1 MKNVV
6 NRTLAVKKTNNT
18 VIISIMKAYMKYIC
32 AVLLLIGTS
41 ASAWSVTY
49 QKVTSVSDLKD
60 GDVIIITN
68 NIASNGSGYTM
79 SNSASGNAMGC
90 VSVDASSD
98 KISYT
103 GSDIMVLTVR
113 RNTKATPNLFA
124 FWTGSGYLYDDGTN
138 NHLKVNSGSYS
149 DGMASGS
156 DWCWTIDLSSGT
168 NPNKCM
174 DIKNNKYTSG
184 TNQPRWIQYN
194 SSAFKSTAN
203 YVTYANACI
212 YKVSCSSPFGTLS
225 VADGATVT
233 WSGSNITKTVN
244 LTGQNGSGAKTWS
257 FVGSVPSSV
266 ATISGSGSSATVTIK
281 GVNGAQ
287 SYKLTVKCAI
297 AASGE
302 YCEEEKTI
310 DITVNAQSYTYTYKA
325 NGGSGDDQTQTVYH
339 GKSATLKS
347 NSTFTAPSCKQFDE
361 WNTKSGGDG
370 ASYSAGANVTPNGAL
385 TLYAIWSDLGP
396 YTVTTAVSPAASGT
410 ATIGGESSKSCACG
424 ATDIALVATPASG
437 YYFNNWT
444 KSPNNSTGGTITS
457 ANSANTTY
465 SVGTDD
471 ATLTANFLPYLHVTY
486 NANGGSSAPTDA
498 NNYMKNANVSISNSI
513 PTNTGYTFRGW
524 ATSSANATAGT
535 VAYTRNQSNAFQI
548 TANTELWAVWCK
560 TITGESLTVSGTTPT
575 FSYST
580 GKGSCTFSW
589 GSVTGATAYNLVIR
603 NTTDG
608 ADVHS
613 GAVSASSEYT
623 FTNMIPGKTYRATVT
638 ASNACTET
646 SGYVEKSIA
655 CPAIEWPGVA
665 GDIVVSNRG
674 KNSATVTFTITNATS
689 FEVWLTDGT
698 AGGSEVVG
706 SRSTITANSSGVAS
720 KEFTGLTNDHRYY
733 VHATG
738 ENICGNETD
747 EKDDV
752 YFETAHQEVYDTY
765 LFSCVTFGA
774 TVPSG
779 KAYVTSGNG
788 KTILSKN
795 PVRLTI
801 TGAIANHYVQ
811 IEPSDANISVYFVK
825 DDKFQ
830 EVNGL
835 NPLRIGNDGTFTKD
849 IYFAYTPSA
858 AGDGSVTA
866 PTFTVRCDGFEE
878 TFNSTGTLLKVRA
891 MPDNFAII
899 AKVGNTWNILPADM
913 GNANGT
919 QPAVGV
925 RVDNNT
931 NPTIA
936 YTEAADN
943 AFRIWSIDAPGVN
956 RFKSMAA
963 GENGSIIRLSMP
975 NNLYSSNALAF
986 GASESSTAIGA
997 FNNATLTAVN
1007 AAADSHFYWDVT
1019 TTEEVVGG
1027 NTYFKYN
1034 LKNPVNTGYLTL
1046 SGKKWG
1052 MYASGVQEV
1061 RFVKIEETKDAELT
1075 VMEWGVDQVVL
1086 RYPGSGTIA
1095 LTSASVDDEALGSAH
1110 MERIGSSDLYILND
1124 VTLQSNPSK
1133 ALQVV
1138 VDETVG
1144 LETTSKESLFTIPFI
1159 ISNDQTKNNSD
1170 LRTAVGDNTT
1180 NAIIRYVD
1188 VVVRKGG
1195 KFETDASTKAMFN
1208 DLYIY
1213 PGGKFEIGGSN
1224 NNVSIQNVYLRG
1236 GFCWLSSDF
1245 ALPQMLIA
1253 NGKAVEGPGASG
1265 NGIYYDLYLDNN
1277 PYMMALPKDVALNT
1291 VTNEEGTDDWNAWV
1305 KGYTGKNR
1313 TLPGKPSGWIYAWN
1327 ISPGTHLYRGRGYEI
1342 GISPRNNRPYGILR
1356 FPLMTTSWSDETACA
1371 PDVVA
1376 WGMTDG
1382 EPNGITANNAGWN
1395 FIGNPYFSAYNNTV
1409 GGESIIIA
1417 DSLTKQLDGNGNWT
1431 GKYDWVEGERVKYFT
1446 IPQYTYDEY
1455 FDVRATPYKLD
1466 AFYPFF
1472 VQVSSGTEAS
1482 PASLTFTSSNRA
1494 LKMMSQNGASS
1505 KQPREVIVDFTITD
1519 EFSKSDVAGLDI
1531 SDIYSSAFD
1540 EDDKE
1545 KTIKNGTEYMKVYTI
1560 VGEYRVAFN
1569 SLPEAKAAQPIPVG
1583 VIAPEAGYYTIAL
1596 VDGLDITDIEH
1607 VWLTDYEKGTQTDL
1621 LTEDYRFYIS
1631 QGQLEDRFALNVI
1644 LKEESEITTDIIL
1657 PEVGE
1662 QDVPFK
1668 FLWNDHIYIMYHGTI
1683 YDISGRKVGVINK

>member
-1 MKNVV
+1 M
-6 NRTLAVKKTNNT
+6 KTNNI
-18 VIISIMKAYMKYIC
+18 VINSIMKKYMKYIC

-68 NIASNGSGYTM
+68 NIASNGSGYAM

-90 VSVDASSD
+90 VSVNASSD

-156 DWCWTIDLSSGT
+156 DWCWTIDLSSGS

-281 GVNGAQ
+281 SVNGAQ

-347 NSTFTAPSCKQFDE
+347 NSTFTAPSCKQFEE
-361 WNTKSGGDG
+361 WNTNSGGSG
-370 ASYSAGANVTPNGAL
+370 LSYSAGANVTPTGAL
-385 TLYAIWSDLGP
+385 TLFAIWEELGP
-396 YTVTTAVSPAASGT
+396 YTISTAVSPAASGT

-424 ATDIALVATPASG
+424 ATGIALVATPASG

-444 KSPNNSTGGTITS
+444 KSPNTTAGGAIAS
-457 ANSANTTY
+457 ANSSSTTY
-465 SVGTDD
+465 NVGTGN

-498 NNYMKNANVSISNSI
+498 NNYIKNANVSISNSI

-613 GAVSASSEYT
+613 GAVSANSEYT

-646 SGYVEKSIA
+646 SGYAEKSID
-655 CPAIEWPGVA
+655 CPAIAWPGESS
-665 GDIVVSNRG
+665 DIVVGTPTKTTAS
-674 KNSATVTFTITNATS
+674 VTFTIANATS
-689 FEVWLTDGT
+689 FTVWLTDGT
-698 AGGSEVVG
+698 AGGAEIAG
-706 SRSTITANSSGVAS
+706 SRSTISANSSGVAS
-720 KEFTGLTNDHRYY
+720 KEFTGLTNDHTYY
-733 VHATG
+733 VHAVG
-738 ENICGNETD
+738 KNICENTTV
-747 EKDDV
+747 EKQDV
-752 YFETAHQEVYDTY
+752 SFTTAHQETYDHY
-765 LFSCVTFGA
+765 QFACVNFTA
-774 TVPSG
+774 TIPSG
-779 KAYVTSGNG
+779 NKAYVTSGNG

-801 TGAIANHYVQ
+801 TGAIANHYVD
-811 IEPSDANISVYFVK
+811 IAPSDADISVYFVK
-825 DDKFQ
+825 EGDPNTYQ
-830 EVNGL
+830 VVNGS
-835 NPLRIGNDGTFTKD
+835 NQLRIGSDGTFAKD

-866 PTFTVRCDGFEE
+866 PTFTVRCDGFEQ
-878 TFNSTGTLLKVRA
+878 TFNGDGSLLKVRA
-891 MPDNFAII
+891 LPENFAII
-899 AKVGNTWNILPADM
+899 AKVGNIWDILPADM
-913 GNANGT
+913 GNTNST
-919 QPAVGV
+919 QSAAGV
-925 RVDNNT
+925 RVDDNAC
-931 NPTIA
+931 PTIA
-936 YTEAADN
+936 YTEAGDN
-943 AFRIWSIDAPGVN
+943 AFRIWPIDAPGAD
-956 RFKSMAA
+956 RFKSMDA
-963 GENGSIIRLSMP
+963 GANGSIIRLSMP
-975 NNLYSSNALAF
+975 NNLYSNNALAF

-997 FNNATLTAVN
+997 FNNATLTASD
-1007 AAADSHFYWDVT
+1007 ATAGSHFYWDIT
-1019 TTEEVVGG
+1019 TTEETVGG
-1027 NTYFKYN
+1027 NTYFKYS
-1034 LKNPVNTGYLTL
+1034 LKNPVAKKFLTL
-1046 SGKKWG
+1046 SGKNWG

-1075 VMEWGVDQVVL
+1075 AMEWAPSQVAL
-1086 RYPGSGTIA
+1086 RYPGTGTLE
-1095 LTSASVDDEALGSAH
+1095 LTSASVDGAALGSAH
-1110 MERIGSSDLYILND
+1110 MERLGTSDLYILSD
-1124 VTLQSNPSK
+1124 VTLQTNPSK
-1133 ALQVV
+1133 ALQIVV
-1138 VDETVG
+1138 EEDVSGVK
-1144 LETTSKESLFTIPFI
+1144 TSKESQIMIPFI
-1159 ISNDQTKNNSD
+1159 IPDGQTKNNSD
-1170 LRTAVGDNTT
+1170 LRTLVGDNTT

-1195 KFETDASTKAMFN
+1195 KFETDATTKAMFN

-1236 GFCWLSSDF
+1236 GFSWLSNDF
-1245 ALPQMLIA
+1245 GLPQMLIA
-1253 NGKAVEGPGASG
+1253 DGKAVEGIGASG
-1265 NGIYYDLYLDNN
+1265 NGVFYDLNLNSNIY
-1277 PYMMALPKDVALNT
+1277 YMMALPKDVALDA
-1291 VTNEEGTDDWNAWV
+1291 VTNEEGGDDWTAWV
-1305 KGYTGKNR
+1305 KGYS
-1313 TLPGKPSGWIYAWN
+1313 GKPRSLNPQNRGWSLVSGPN
-1327 ISPGTHLYRGRGYEI
+1327 LERGKGYEI
-1342 GISPRNNRPYGILR
+1342 AIQPRLGRPYGTLR
-1356 FPLMTTSWSDETACA
+1356 FPLQTTAWSNETACTPA
-1371 PDVVA
+1371 VVA
-1376 WGMTDG
+1376 WGMTEGYLNDG
-1382 EPNGITANNAGWN
+1382 VTANNAGWN
-1395 FIGNPYFSAYNNTV
+1395 FIGNPFFTAYNNTV
-1409 GGESIIIA
+1409 GEKSIIIA
-1417 DSLTKQLDGNGNWT
+1417 DSLKKELDDKGNWT
-1431 GKYDWVEGERVKYFT
+1431 GKYVWFGERVKFFT
-1446 IPQYTYDEY
+1446 IPSYTTEDYK
-1455 FDVRATPYKLD
+1455 DVRSTPYKLD

-1472 VQVSSGTEAS
+1472 VQVNSGTEAS
-1482 PASLTFTSSNRA
+1482 PASLTFGTENRS
-1494 LKMMSQNGASS
+1494 LKMPKRYSISAQ
-1505 KQPREVIVDFTITD
+1505 QREIMIDFTLSD
-1519 EFSKSDVAGLDI
+1519 DNDNSDVAGLDI
-1531 SDIYSSAFD
+1531 SNEYSSGFD
-1540 EDDKE
+1540 SDDKE
-1545 KTIKNGTEYMKVYTI
+1545 KTILGGEKYMKVYTI
-1560 VGEYRVAFN
+1560 VGDYRVAFN
-1569 SLPEAKAAQPIPVG
+1569 SLPEESAAKPIPVG
-1583 VIAPEAGYYTIAL
+1583 VITPEAGYYTFSL
-1596 VDGLDITDIEH
+1596 LDGLDVSEVDHI
-1607 VWLTDYEKGTQTDL
+1607 WLYDYEKTMQTDL
-1621 LTEDYRFYIS
+1621 LVDDYRFYGT
-1631 QGQLEDRFALNVI
+1631 QGQLDDRFAISVI
-1644 LKEESEITTDIIL
+1644 LKADEDPGISTQMDDAMIESSHDQPQKFIYQGHLYILYHDVIFDATGKKVSEI
-1657 PEVGE
+1657 
-1662 QDVPFK
+1662 
-1668 FLWNDHIYIMYHGTI
+1668 
-1683 YDISGRKVGVINK
+1683 NK

>member
-1 MKNVV
+1 MKTNNIVINSIMKNVV
-6 NRTLAVKKTNNT
+6 RSMRTFLFVIGISLSTTAFAGVVTLNAGTN
-18 VIISIMKAYMKYIC
+18 V
-32 AVLLLIGTS
+32 GTS
-41 ASAWSVTY
+41 ATSVTSGIITMKVATGTLNNGTDYRWNAGSSNSMTFTSSGAKMVKIVISGISAGDPTKPTLHSSSSGTLTGNSTKHTLTWEYASGSTEVKFLNATSNQIKFTDVTVTLEGCDLMVWNTSAGKYEVWKTISMSENLGEGPAKPGYTWFAWSSTSSFDSDPLCSYPNNSTGYYGTLRWANYTPTAPAMYAIYTDDSTVPTCYTFMAPDYPTVT
-49 QKVTSVSDLKD
+49 VTFK
-60 GDVIIITN
+60 
-68 NIASNGSGYTM
+68 NGG
-79 SNSASGNAMGC
+79 G
-90 VSVDASSD
+90 
-98 KISYT
+98 T
-103 GSDIMVLTVR
+103 GSDYQQVI
-113 RNTKATPNLFA
+113 P
-124 FWTGSGYLYDDGTN
+124 
-138 NHLKVNSGSYS
+138 
-149 DGMASGS
+149 
-156 DWCWTIDLSSGT
+156 
-168 NPNKCM
+168 
-174 DIKNNKYTSG
+174 
-184 TNQPRWIQYN
+184 Q
-194 SSAFKSTAN
+194 
-203 YVTYANACI
+203 
-212 YKVSCSSPFGTLS
+212 
-225 VADGATVT
+225 
-233 WSGSNITKTVN
+233 
-244 LTGQNGSGAKTWS
+244 
-257 FVGSVPSSV
+257 SV
-266 ATISGSGSSATVTIK
+266 ATT
-281 GVNGAQ
+281 
-287 SYKLTVKCAI
+287 LTAFSTMGFSKSCNEFDGW
-297 AASGE
+297 SE
-302 YCEEEKTI
+302 T
-310 DITVNAQSYTYTYKA
+310 S
-325 NGGSGDDQTQTVYH
+325 GGSKWKDDGGSVTL
-339 GKSATLKS
+339 SANK
-347 NSTFTAPSCKQFDE
+347 
-361 WNTKSGGDG
+361 
-370 ASYSAGANVTPNGAL
+370 
-385 TLYAIWSDLGP
+385 TLYARWKVVK
-396 YTVTTAVSPAASGT
+396 YTIMTDVSGSGT
-410 ATIGGESSKSCACG
+410 ATIAGEDIVEEDCG
-424 ATDIALVATPASG
+424 TTNLALVATPTSG
-437 YYFNNWT
+437 YYFNGWT
-444 KSPNNSTGGTITS
+444 KSPNNSTGGTI
-457 ANSANTTY
+457 ANAANASTTY
-465 SVGTDD
+465 NVGTAD

-486 NANGGSSAPTDA
+486 DKNTSESVTNLPTDA
-498 NNYMKNANVSISNSI
+498 TDYKKNQSVSISGNEVSRS
-513 PTNTGYTFRGW
+513 GYAFRGW
-524 ATSSANATAGT
+524 ATSASRANTGT
-535 VAYTRNQSNAFQI
+535 VDYTRGQSSAFSI
-548 TANTELWAVWCK
+548 TTNTTLYAVWCQD
-560 TITGESLTVSGTTPT
+560 ISGGSLTVSGTTPT

-580 GKGSCTFSW
+580 GKGSTTFSW

-613 GAVSASSEYT
+613 GAVSANSEYT

-655 CPAIEWPGVA
+655 CPAIEWPEESE
-665 GDIVVSNRG
+665 DIEVSTPG
-674 KNSATVTFTITNATS
+674 KTSATVTFTITNATS
-689 FEVWLTDGT
+689 FDVWLTDGT
-698 AGGSEVVG
+698 ADGSEVVG

-720 KEFTGLTNDHRYY
+720 KEFTGLTNDHTYY

-752 YFETAHQEVYDTY
+752 YFETAHQETYDHY
-765 LFSCVTFGA
+765 QFACVDFTA
-774 TVPSG
+774 TIPSG

-788 KTILSKN
+788 KTILAKN
-795 PVRLTI
+795 PVHLVVS
-801 TGAIANHYVQ
+801 GAVANHYVD
-811 IEPSDANISVYFVK
+811 IAPSDADVSVYFVK

-830 EVNGL
+830 VVNGS
-835 NPLRIGNDGTFTKD
+835 NQLRIGSDGTFAKD

-858 AGDGSVTA
+858 EGDGSVTA
-866 PTFTVRCDGFEE
+866 PTFTVRCDGFEQ
-878 TFNSTGTLLKVRA
+878 TFNGDGSLLKVRA
-891 MPDNFAII
+891 LPENFAII
-899 AKVGNTWNILPADM
+899 AKVGNIWDILPADM
-913 GNANGT
+913 GNTNST
-919 QPAVGV
+919 QSAAGV
-925 RVDNNT
+925 RVDDNAC
-931 NPTIA
+931 PTIA
-936 YTEAADN
+936 YTEAGDN
-943 AFRIWSIDAPGVN
+943 AFRIWPIDAAGAD
-956 RFKSMAA
+956 RFKSMEA

-975 NNLYSSNALAF
+975 NNLYISNALAF
-986 GASESSTAIGA
+986 GASESSTAVGA
-997 FNNATLTAVN
+997 FNNATLTASN
-1007 AAADSHFYWDVT
+1007 ATAGSHFYWDIT
-1019 TTEEVVGG
+1019 TTEETVGG
-1027 NTYFKYN
+1027 NTYFRYS
-1034 LKNPVNTGYLTL
+1034 LKNPTADKFLTL
-1046 SGKKWG
+1046 SGKNWG

-1075 VMEWGVDQVVL
+1075 AMEWAPSQVAL
-1086 RYPGSGTIA
+1086 RYPGTGTLE
-1095 LTSASVDDEALGSAH
+1095 LTSASVDGAALGSAH
-1110 MERIGSSDLYILND
+1110 MERLGTSDLYILSD
-1124 VTLQSNPSK
+1124 VTLQDNPSK
-1133 ALQVV
+1133 ALQIVV
-1138 VDETVG
+1138 EEDVSGVK
-1144 LETTSKESLFTIPFI
+1144 TSKESQIMIPFI
-1159 ISNDQTKNNSD
+1159 ISNGQTKNNSD
-1170 LRTAVGDNTT
+1170 LRTLVDDNTT

-1236 GFCWLSSDF
+1236 GFSWLSNDF

-1277 PYMMALPKDVALNT
+1277 PYMMALPKDVELAD
-1291 VTNEEGTDDWNAWV
+1291 VTNEEGGDDWNAWV

-1313 TLPGKPSGWIYAWN
+1313 TLPGKPSGWIYAWY

-1382 EPNGITANNAGWN
+1382 ELNDGITANNAGWN

-1472 VQVSSGTEAS
+1472 VQVSSGTEVS
-1482 PASLTFTSSNRA
+1482 PASLAFTSSNRA

-1545 KTIKNGTEYMKVYTI
+1545 KTIKNGTEYMKIYTL

-1569 SLPEAKAAQPIPVG
+1569 SLPEAKAAQPIPIG
-1583 VIAPEAGYYTIAL
+1583 VIAPEAGYYTIVL

-1631 QGQLEDRFALNVI
+1631 QGQLEDRFAINVI

>member
-1 MKNVV
+1 MK
-6 NRTLAVKKTNNT
+6 T
-18 VIISIMKAYMKYIC
+18 
-32 AVLLLIGTS
+32 
-41 ASAWSVTY
+41 
-49 QKVTSVSDLKD
+49 
-60 GDVIIITN
+60 ITN
-68 NIASNGSGYTM
+68 NIQLNMKKFSTYMRAFLIVLGISISSVVWGDVTVTFTAGTDDNGDNSVNTITKGGVTAKASDFSGDTYYQANASANIKVEASVHIKQIVVTCTESTGTKDNPGLISYSGGSAYGTYSYSGNKGTWTEKAGYSGTAITSVTLNNSARVRFTKLEVTLQSTNCDLKVWNGSSYITWQTIDQSDPLPCAPAIAGYYLMRGGTELCVW
-79 SNSASGNAMGC
+79 STTTISTTPCVSSGYASGDNYRYA
-90 VSVDASSD
+90 VSDPYLPKHYPNGATTLYAVYVKEGESCQTTTAPYVD
-98 KISYT
+98 
-103 GSDIMVLTVR
+103 
-113 RNTKATPNLFA
+113 N
-124 FWTGSGYLYDDGTN
+124 FWT
-138 NHLKVNSGSYS
+138 
-149 DGMASGS
+149 
-156 DWCWTIDLSSGT
+156 
-168 NPNKCM
+168 
-174 DIKNNKYTSG
+174 
-184 TNQPRWIQYN
+184 
-194 SSAFKSTAN
+194 
-203 YVTYANACI
+203 VT
-212 YKVSCSSPFGTLS
+212 F
-225 VADGATVT
+225 
-233 WSGSNITKTVN
+233 
-244 LTGQNGSGAKTWS
+244 
-257 FVGSVPSSV
+257 
-266 ATISGSGSSATVTIK
+266 
-281 GVNGAQ
+281 
-287 SYKLTVKCAI
+287 
-297 AASGE
+297 
-302 YCEEEKTI
+302 
-310 DITVNAQSYTYTYKA
+310 KA
-325 NGGSGDDQTQTVYH
+325 NGGTGSDYTQKVV
-339 GKSATLKS
+339 KSSPTKLYDNRFTNGCYNFAGWATS
-347 NSTFTAPSCKQFDE
+347 
-361 WNTKSGGDG
+361 SGGAVVYDDG
-370 ASYSAGANVTPNGAL
+370 GNITATANTTLWAKWTPQSF
-385 TLYAIWSDLGP
+385 TIS
-396 YTVTTAVSPAASGT
+396 TAVSPAASGT
-410 ATIGGESSKSCACG
+410 ATIHGSSSSSENCG
-424 ATDIALVATPASG
+424 ATGIALVATPAAG

-444 KSPNNSTGGTITS
+444 KSPNNSTGGTIAS
-457 ANSANTTY
+457 SNAESTTY

-498 NNYMKNANVSISNSI
+498 NNYIKNANVSISNSI

-548 TANTELWAVWCK
+548 IANTELWAVWCK

-580 GKGSCTFSW
+580 GKGSTTFFW

-608 ADVHS
+608 EDVHS

-646 SGYVEKSIA
+646 SGSVDKSVA

-665 GDIVVSNRG
+665 GDIVVSTPG

-689 FEVWLTDGT
+689 FDVWLTDGT
-698 AGGSEVVG
+698 ADGSEVVG

-720 KEFTGLTNDHRYY
+720 KEFTGLTNDHTYY

-747 EKDDV
+747 ENDDV
-752 YFETAHQEVYDTY
+752 YFETAHQETYDHY
-765 LFSCVTFGA
+765 QFACVDFTA

-788 KTILSKN
+788 KTILAKN
-795 PVRLTI
+795 PVHLVVS
-801 TGAIANHYVQ
+801 GAVANHYVD
-811 IEPSDANISVYFVK
+811 IAPSDADVSVYFVK

-830 EVNGL
+830 VVNGS
-835 NPLRIGNDGTFTKD
+835 NQLRIGSDGTFAKD

-858 AGDGSVTA
+858 EGDGSVTA
-866 PTFTVRCDGFEE
+866 PTFTVRCDGFEQ
-878 TFNSTGTLLKVRA
+878 TFNGDGSLLKVRA
-891 MPDNFAII
+891 LPENFAII
-899 AKVGNTWNILPADM
+899 AKVGNIWDILPADM
-913 GNANGT
+913 GNTNST
-919 QPAVGV
+919 QSAAGV
-925 RVDNNT
+925 RVDDNAC
-931 NPTIA
+931 PTIA
-936 YTEAADN
+936 YTEAGDN
-943 AFRIWSIDAPGVN
+943 AFRIWPIDAPGAN

-986 GASESSTAIGA
+986 GASVSGTAIGA
-997 FNNATLTAVN
+997 FNNATLTEVD
-1007 AAADSHFYWDVT
+1007 ADAGSHFYWDVT

-1027 NTYFKYN
+1027 NTYFKYS
-1034 LKNPVNTGYLTL
+1034 LKNPTADKFLTL
-1046 SGKKWG
+1046 SGKNWG

-1075 VMEWGVDQVVL
+1075 AMEWAPSQVAL
-1086 RYPGSGTIA
+1086 RYPGTGTLE
-1095 LTSASVDDEALGSAH
+1095 LTSASVDGAALGSAH
-1110 MERIGSSDLYILND
+1110 MERLGTSDLYILSD
-1124 VTLQSNPSK
+1124 VTLQDNPSK
-1133 ALQVV
+1133 ALQIVV
-1138 VDETVG
+1138 EEDVSGVK
-1144 LETTSKESLFTIPFI
+1144 TSKESQIMIPFI
-1159 ISNDQTKNNSD
+1159 IPDRQTKNNSD
-1170 LRTAVGDNTT
+1170 LRTLVGDNTT

-1195 KFETDASTKAMFN
+1195 KFETDATTKAMFN

-1213 PGGKFEIGGSN
+1213 PGGKFEIGSSN
-1224 NNVSIQNVYLRG
+1224 SNVSIQNVYLRG

-1356 FPLMTTSWSDETACA
+1356 FPLITTSWSDETACA
-1371 PDVVA
+1371 PEVVA
-1376 WGMTDG
+1376 WGMTGG
-1382 EPNGITANNAGWN
+1382 ERNDGITANNAGWN

-1545 KTIKNGTEYMKVYTI
+1545 KTIKNGTEYMKIYTL

-1569 SLPEAKAAQPIPVG
+1569 SLPEAKAAQPIPIG

-1631 QGQLEDRFALNVI
+1631 QGQLEDRLAINVI

>member
-1 MKNVV
+1 MK
-6 NRTLAVKKTNNT
+6 T
-18 VIISIMKAYMKYIC
+18 
-32 AVLLLIGTS
+32 
-41 ASAWSVTY
+41 
-49 QKVTSVSDLKD
+49 
-60 GDVIIITN
+60 ITN
-68 NIASNGSGYTM
+68 NIQLNMKKFSTYMRAFLIVLGISISSVVWGDVTVTFTAGTDDNGDNSVNTITKGGVTAKASDFSGDTYYQANASANIKVEASVHIKQIVVTCTESTGTKDNPGLISYSGGSAYGTYSYSGNKGTWTEKAGYSGTAITSVTLNNSARVRFTKLEVTLQSTNCDLKVWNGSSYITWQTIDQSDPLPCAPAIAGYYLMRGGTELCVW
-79 SNSASGNAMGC
+79 STTTISTTPCVSSGYASGDNYRYA
-90 VSVDASSD
+90 VSDPYLPKHYPNGATTLYAVYVKEGESCQTTTAPYVD
-98 KISYT
+98 
-103 GSDIMVLTVR
+103 
-113 RNTKATPNLFA
+113 N
-124 FWTGSGYLYDDGTN
+124 FWT
-138 NHLKVNSGSYS
+138 
-149 DGMASGS
+149 
-156 DWCWTIDLSSGT
+156 
-168 NPNKCM
+168 
-174 DIKNNKYTSG
+174 
-184 TNQPRWIQYN
+184 
-194 SSAFKSTAN
+194 
-203 YVTYANACI
+203 VT
-212 YKVSCSSPFGTLS
+212 F
-225 VADGATVT
+225 
-233 WSGSNITKTVN
+233 
-244 LTGQNGSGAKTWS
+244 
-257 FVGSVPSSV
+257 
-266 ATISGSGSSATVTIK
+266 
-281 GVNGAQ
+281 
-287 SYKLTVKCAI
+287 
-297 AASGE
+297 
-302 YCEEEKTI
+302 
-310 DITVNAQSYTYTYKA
+310 KA
-325 NGGSGDDQTQTVYH
+325 NGGTGSDYTQKVV
-339 GKSATLKS
+339 KSSPTKLYDNRFTNGCYNFAGWATS
-347 NSTFTAPSCKQFDE
+347 
-361 WNTKSGGDG
+361 SGGAVVYDDG
-370 ASYSAGANVTPNGAL
+370 GNITATANTTLWAKWTPDVFV
-385 TLYAIWSDLGP
+385 IE
-396 YTVTTAVSPAASGT
+396 TTVSPAAAGT
-410 ATIGGESSKSCACG
+410 ATIAGEDEGTYGECG
-424 ATDIALVATPASG
+424 QTGMELVATPASG

-444 KSPNNSTGGTITS
+444 KSPNTTAGGAIAS
-457 ANSANTTY
+457 ANSASTTY
-465 SVGTDD
+465 NVGTGN

-498 NNYMKNANVSISNSI
+498 NNYIKNANVSISNSI

-548 TANTELWAVWCK
+548 IANTELWAVWCK

-580 GKGSCTFSW
+580 GKGSTTFFW

-608 ADVHS
+608 EDVHS

-646 SGYVEKSIA
+646 SGSVDKSIA
-655 CPAIEWPGVA
+655 CPAIAWPGESS
-665 GDIVVSNRG
+665 DIVVSTPG

-689 FEVWLTDGT
+689 FDVWLTDGT
-698 AGGSEVVG
+698 ADGSEVGG

-720 KEFTGLTNDHRYY
+720 KEFTGLTNDHTYY

-747 EKDDV
+747 ENDDV
-752 YFETAHQEVYDTY
+752 YFETAHQETYDHY
-765 LFSCVTFGA
+765 QFACVDFTA

-788 KTILSKN
+788 KTILAKN
-795 PVRLTI
+795 PVHLVVS
-801 TGAIANHYVQ
+801 GAVANHYVD
-811 IEPSDANISVYFVK
+811 IAPSDADVSVYFVK

-830 EVNGL
+830 VVNGS
-835 NPLRIGNDGTFTKD
+835 NQLRIGSDGTFAKD

-858 AGDGSVTA
+858 EGDGSVTA
-866 PTFTVRCDGFEE
+866 PTFTVRCDGFEQ
-878 TFNSTGTLLKVRA
+878 TFNGDGSLLKVRA
-891 MPDNFAII
+891 LPENFAII
-899 AKVGNTWNILPADM
+899 AKVGNIWDILPADM
-913 GNANGT
+913 GNTNST
-919 QPAVGV
+919 QSAAGV
-925 RVDNNT
+925 RVDDNAC
-931 NPTIA
+931 PTIA
-936 YTEAADN
+936 YTEAGDN
-943 AFRIWSIDAPGVN
+943 AFRIWPIDAPGAN

-986 GASESSTAIGA
+986 GASVSGTAIGA
-997 FNNATLTAVN
+997 FNNATLTEVD
-1007 AAADSHFYWDVT
+1007 ADAGSHFYWDVT

-1027 NTYFKYN
+1027 NTYFKYS
-1034 LKNPVNTGYLTL
+1034 LKNPTADKFLTL
-1046 SGKKWG
+1046 SGKNWG

-1075 VMEWGVDQVVL
+1075 AMEWAPSQVAL
-1086 RYPGSGTIA
+1086 RYPGTGTLE
-1095 LTSASVDDEALGSAH
+1095 LTSASVDGAALGSAH
-1110 MERIGSSDLYILND
+1110 MERLGTSDLYILSD
-1124 VTLQSNPSK
+1124 VTLQDNPSK
-1133 ALQVV
+1133 ALQIVV
-1138 VDETVG
+1138 EEDVSGVK
-1144 LETTSKESLFTIPFI
+1144 TSKESQIMIPFI
-1159 ISNDQTKNNSD
+1159 IPDRQTKNNSD
-1170 LRTAVGDNTT
+1170 LRTLVGDNTT

-1195 KFETDASTKAMFN
+1195 KFETDATTKAMFN

-1213 PGGKFEIGGSN
+1213 PGGKFEIGSSN
-1224 NNVSIQNVYLRG
+1224 SNVSIQNVYLRG

-1376 WGMTDG
+1376 WGMTGG
-1382 EPNGITANNAGWN
+1382 ERNDGITANNAGWN

-1545 KTIKNGTEYMKVYTI
+1545 KTIKNGTEYMKIYTL

-1569 SLPEAKAAQPIPVG
+1569 SLPEAKAAQPIPIG

>member
-1 MKNVV
+1 MKTTYNIINSIMNGFNKYMRAFLITIGICVSTSVWGGRGDFCLPITQSSLTGLTYTGGLTCVPAGSWDENVV
-6 NRTLAVKKTNNT
+6 LTYT
-18 VIISIMKAYMKYIC
+18 V
-32 AVLLLIGTS
+32 
-41 ASAWSVTY
+41 
-49 QKVTSVSDLKD
+49 DD
-60 GDVIIITN
+60 G
-68 NIASNGSGYTM
+68 Y
-79 SNSASGNAMGC
+79 
-90 VSVDASSD
+90 SVD
-98 KISYT
+98 
-103 GSDIMVLTVR
+103 DITFTVE
-113 RNTKATPNLFA
+113 
-124 FWTGSGYLYDDGTN
+124 
-138 NHLKVNSGSYS
+138 SGSYKLTTSYNLLPSGAGSLNVS
-149 DGMASGS
+149 DRTVTLTLYASY
-156 DWCWTIDLSSGT
+156 WCNPEGRACKYGNSGIFIT
-168 NPNKCM
+168 
-174 DIKNNKYTSG
+174 G
-184 TNQPRWIQYN
+184 TAEQ
-194 SSAFKSTAN
+194 
-203 YVTYANACI
+203 AC
-212 YKVSCSSPFGTLS
+212 KSPFGTLS
-225 VADGATVT
+225 VDGGTTVT
-233 WSGSNITKTVN
+233 WTGSNISKTVN
-244 LTGQNGSGAKTWS
+244 LSGQKGNGAKTWTL
-257 FVGSVPSSV
+257 VNTPNSV
-266 ATISGSGSSATVTIK
+266 ATISGSGTKATVTIK
-281 GVNGAQ
+281 SVGGAA
-287 SYKLTVKCAI
+287 STTVTVKCAI
-297 AASGE
+297 ALNGD
-302 YCEEEKTI
+302 YCAEEKTI

-325 NGGSGDDQTQTVYH
+325 NGGTPNSDQTQTVYR
-339 GKSATLKS
+339 GVSTKLKAA
-347 NSTFTAPSCKQFDE
+347 NAFTAPSDCKQFSE
-361 WNTKSGGDG
+361 WNSNSSGTGTHYKAG
-370 ASYSAGANVTPNGAL
+370 ASITPTSAL
-385 TLYAIWSDLGP
+385 TFYAIWADKGP
-396 YTVTTAVSPAASGT
+396 YTVTTAVSPAESGS
-410 ATIGGESSKSCACG
+410 ATIGGKTSKSCACG
-424 ATDIALVATPASG
+424 ETGIALEATPASG
-437 YYFNNWT
+437 YYFNGWM
-444 KSPNNSTGGTITS
+444 KSPNNSTGGTIADAATAS
-457 ANSANTTY
+457 TTY
-465 SVGTDD
+465 NVGTAN

-498 NNYMKNANVSISNSI
+498 NNYIKNANVSISNSI

-535 VAYTRNQSNAFQI
+535 VAYTQNQSNAFQI

-575 FSYST
+575 FNYST

-589 GSVTGATAYNLVIR
+589 ESVIGATAYNLVIR

-608 ADVHS
+608 EDVHS

-638 ASNACTET
+638 ASNACTKA
-646 SGYVEKSIA
+646 SGSVDKSIA
-655 CPAIEWPGVA
+655 CPAIAWPGVA
-665 GDIVVSNRG
+665 GDIVVSTPG
-674 KNSATVTFTITNATS
+674 KNSATVTFTISNATS

-706 SRSTITANSSGVAS
+706 SRSTISANSSGVAS
-720 KEFTGLTNDHRYY
+720 KEFTGLTNDHTYY
-733 VHATG
+733 VHAIG
-738 ENICGNETD
+738 KNICENTTA
-747 EKDDV
+747 EKQDV
-752 YFETAHQEVYDTY
+752 SFMTAHQETYDHY
-765 LFSCVTFGA
+765 QFACVDFTA
-774 TVPSG
+774 TIPSG

-811 IEPSDANISVYFVK
+811 IEPSDADVSVYFVK

-830 EVNGL
+830 VVNGS
-835 NPLRIGNDGTFTKD
+835 NQLRIGSDGTFAKD

-858 AGDGSVTA
+858 EGDGSVTA
-866 PTFTVRCDGFEE
+866 PTFTVRCDGFEQ
-878 TFNSTGTLLKVRA
+878 TFNGDGSLLKVRA
-891 MPDNFAII
+891 LPENFAII
-899 AKVGNTWNILPADM
+899 AKVGNIWDILPADM
-913 GNANGT
+913 GNTNST
-919 QPAVGV
+919 QSAAGV
-925 RVDNNT
+925 RVDDNAC
-931 NPTIA
+931 PTRA
-936 YTEAADN
+936 YTEAGDN
-943 AFRIWSIDAPGVN
+943 AFRIWPIDVSGAD
-956 RFKSMAA
+956 RFKSMDA

-997 FNNATLTAVN
+997 FNNATLTASN
-1007 AAADSHFYWDVT
+1007 ATAGSHFYWDIT
-1019 TTEEVVGG
+1019 TTEETVGG
-1027 NTYFKYN
+1027 NTYFKYR
-1034 LKNPVNTGYLTL
+1034 LKNPTADKFLTL
-1046 SGKKWG
+1046 SGKNWG

-1075 VMEWGVDQVVL
+1075 AMEWAPNQVAL
-1086 RYPGSGTIA
+1086 RYPGTGTLK
-1095 LTSASVDDEALGSAH
+1095 LTSASVDGAALGSAH
-1110 MERIGSSDLYILND
+1110 MERLGTSDLYILSD
-1124 VTLQSNPSK
+1124 VTLQTNPSK
-1133 ALQVV
+1133 ALQIVV
-1138 VDETVG
+1138 EEDVSGVKTN
-1144 LETTSKESLFTIPFI
+1144 KESQIMIPFI
-1159 ISNDQTKNNSD
+1159 IPDGQTKNNSD
-1170 LRTAVGDNTT
+1170 LRTLVGDNTS
-1180 NAIIRYVD
+1180 NNIIRYVD
-1188 VVVRKGG
+1188 IVVRKGG

-1213 PGGKFEIGGSN
+1213 PGGKFEIAGSN

-1277 PYMMALPKDVALNT
+1277 PYMMALPKDVELNT
-1291 VTNEEGTDDWNAWV
+1291 VTNEEGTGEWNAWV

-1356 FPLMTTSWSDETACA
+1356 FPLMTTTSWSDETACA

-1382 EPNGITANNAGWN
+1382 ELNDGITANNAGWN

-1431 GKYDWVEGERVKYFT
+1431 GKYDWVKGKRVKYFT

-1472 VQVSSGTEAS
+1472 VQVNSGTEAS

-1494 LKMMSQNGASS
+1494 LKMMSQNGASL

-1545 KTIKNGTEYMKVYTI
+1545 KTIKNGTEYMKIYTL

-1569 SLPEAKAAQPIPVG
+1569 SLPEAKAAQPIPIG

-1644 LKEESEITTDIIL
+1644 LNEEDSGILTDIDETIIDEAAEK
-1657 PEVGE
+1657 PI
-1662 QDVPFK
+1662 K
-1668 FLWNDHIYIMYHGTI
+1668 FIYRDIIYILYRGVV
-1683 YDISGRKVGVINK
+1683 YDITGRRVNLNK

>member
-6 NRTLAVKKTNNT
+6 NRTLAVKKTNNI
-18 VIISIMKAYMKYIC
+18 VINSIMKKCIC
-32 AVLLLIGTS
+32 TVLITLYASL
-41 ASAWSVTY
+41 SAWGVTY
-49 QKVTSVSDLKD
+49 QKVTDLSTLST
-60 GDVIIITN
+60 GDIVIITN
-68 NIASNGSGYTM
+68 SAGTKALSKTVSGSKYD
-79 SNSASGNAMGC
+79 SED
-90 VSVDASSD
+90 VSVGGDG
-98 KISYT
+98 KIST
-103 GSDIMVLTVR
+103 TNSDIMQLTVKV
-113 RNTKATPNLFA
+113 NGGSAPHLYG
-124 FWTGSGYLYDDGTN
+124 FWTGSGWLYDDGSN
-138 NHLKVNSGSYS
+138 NHLKVNSGSWS
-149 DGMASGS
+149 AGISSGS
-156 DWCWTIDLSSGT
+156 DWVWSITLYGSSKNYQADIANDKYKSGT
-168 NPNKCM
+168 DC
-174 DIKNNKYTSG
+174 
-184 TNQPRWIQYN
+184 PRFLQYN
-194 SSAFKSTAN
+194 SGFCSSKAGSEGSPR
-203 YVTYANACI
+203 NAI
-212 YKVSCSSPFGTLS
+212 IWKVACNSPFGTLS
-225 VADGATVT
+225 VTGGATVT

-257 FVGSVPSSV
+257 FVGSVPSDV

-281 GVNGAQ
+281 SVNGAQ

-444 KSPNNSTGGTITS
+444 KSPNNSTGGTIASLNTES
-457 ANSANTTY
+457 TTY
-465 SVGTDD
+465 SVGTDN

-575 FSYST
+575 FNYST
-580 GKGSCTFSW
+580 GKGSTTFSW

-608 ADVHS
+608 EDVHS

-646 SGYVEKSIA
+646 SGYAEKSID
-655 CPAIEWPGVA
+655 CPAIAWPGESS
-665 GDIVVSNRG
+665 DIVVGTPTKTTAS
-674 KNSATVTFTITNATS
+674 VTFTIANATS
-689 FEVWLTDGT
+689 FTVWLTDGT
-698 AGGSEVVG
+698 AGGAEIAG

-720 KEFTGLTNDHRYY
+720 KEFTGLTNDHTYY
-733 VHATG
+733 VHAIG
-738 ENICGNETD
+738 KNICENTTA
-747 EKDDV
+747 EKQDV
-752 YFETAHQEVYDTY
+752 SFTTAHQETYDHY
-765 LFSCVTFGA
+765 QFACVDFTA
-774 TVPSG
+774 TIPSG

-788 KTILSKN
+788 KTILAKN
-795 PVRLTI
+795 PVHLVVS
-801 TGAIANHYVQ
+801 GAVANHYVD
-811 IEPSDANISVYFVK
+811 IAPSDADVSVYFVK
-825 DDKFQ
+825 EGDPNTYQ
-830 EVNGL
+830 VVNGS
-835 NPLRIGNDGTFTKD
+835 NQLRIGSDGTFAKD

-858 AGDGSVTA
+858 EGDGSVTA
-866 PTFTVRCDGFEE
+866 PTFTVRCDGFEQ
-878 TFNSTGTLLKVRA
+878 TFNGDGSLLKVRA
-891 MPDNFAII
+891 LPENFAII
-899 AKVGNTWNILPADM
+899 AKVGNIWDILPADM
-913 GNANGT
+913 GNTNST
-919 QPAVGV
+919 QSAAGV
-925 RVDNNT
+925 RVDDNAC
-931 NPTIA
+931 PTIA
-936 YTEAADN
+936 YTEAGDN
-943 AFRIWSIDAPGVN
+943 AFRIWPIDAAGAN
-956 RFKSMAA
+956 RFKSMDA

-997 FNNATLTAVN
+997 FNNATLTAVD
-1007 AAADSHFYWDVT
+1007 ATAGSHFYWDVT

-1061 RFVKIEETKDAELT
+1061 RFVKIEEIKDAELT
-1075 VMEWGVDQVVL
+1075 AMEWAPNQVAL
-1086 RYPGSGTIA
+1086 RYPGTGTLE
-1095 LTSASVDDEALGSAH
+1095 LTSASVDGAALGSAH
-1110 MERIGSSDLYILND
+1110 MERLGTSDLYILSD
-1124 VTLQSNPSK
+1124 VTLQTNPSK
-1133 ALQVV
+1133 ALQIVV
-1138 VDETVG
+1138 EEDVSGVK
-1144 LETTSKESLFTIPFI
+1144 TSKESQIMIPFI
-1159 ISNDQTKNNSD
+1159 ISNGQTKNNSD
-1170 LRTAVGDNTT
+1170 LRTLVGDNTT

-1195 KFETDASTKAMFN
+1195 KFETDATTKAMFN

-1213 PGGKFEIGGSN
+1213 PGGKFEIGSSN
-1224 NNVSIQNVYLRG
+1224 SNVSIQNVYLRG
-1236 GFCWLSSDF
+1236 GFSWLSNDF

-1277 PYMMALPKDVALNT
+1277 PYMMALPKDVALKT

-1313 TLPGKPSGWIYAWN
+1313 TLPGKPSGWIYAWK

-1371 PDVVA
+1371 PEVVA
-1376 WGMTDG
+1376 WGMTGG
-1382 EPNGITANNAGWN
+1382 ELNVTANNAGWN

-1431 GKYDWVEGERVKYFT
+1431 GKYDWVKGERVKYFT

-1472 VQVSSGTEAS
+1472 VQVNSGTEAS

-1545 KTIKNGTEYMKVYTI
+1545 KTIKNGTEYKKIYTL

-1569 SLPEAKAAQPIPVG
+1569 SLPEAKAAQPIPIG

>member
-1 MKNVV
+1 MIEKLEKLTIMKNLYTYMRTFLFVIGISLSTTAFAGVV
-6 NRTLAVKKTNNT
+6 TLNA
-18 VIISIMKAYMKYIC
+18 
-32 AVLLLIGTS
+32 GTDTGS
-41 ASAWSVTY
+41 SGISVT
-49 QKVTSVSDLKD
+49 K
-60 GDVIIITN
+60 GDI
-68 NIASNGSGYTM
+68 TM
-79 SNSASGNAMGC
+79 SLPTATGNTLNNESEYRWASSTSNALTFT
-90 VSVDASSD
+90 SSD
-98 KISYT
+98 KKIVKIVISGISQGTPTNCSLKSGYAGTFT
-103 GSDIMVLTVR
+103 GNDSKHTITWSYATGLTEVKFLNNGNNNKIWWTDVEITLEGCDLMVWNSNSNDYVLWKTIAFGTIPGEGPKKEDYVWYAWSTTGTFSPDPLCQYPS
-113 RNTKATPNLFA
+113 NATGYYGTLSFKNDAVPSSKPVLYA
-124 FWTGSGYLYDDGTN
+124 LYIDGSGCYTFHAEDYPTVTVTFKAGP
-138 NHLKVNSGSYS
+138 G
-149 DGMASGS
+149 GSGS
-156 DWCWTIDLSSGT
+156 D
-168 NPNKCM
+168 
-174 DIKNNKYTSG
+174 
-184 TNQPRWIQYN
+184 
-194 SSAFKSTAN
+194 
-203 YVTYANACI
+203 
-212 YKVSCSSPFGTLS
+212 
-225 VADGATVT
+225 
-233 WSGSNITKTVN
+233 
-244 LTGQNGSGAKTWS
+244 
-257 FVGSVPSSV
+257 
-266 ATISGSGSSATVTIK
+266 
-281 GVNGAQ
+281 
-287 SYKLTVKCAI
+287 
-297 AASGE
+297 
-302 YCEEEKTI
+302 
-310 DITVNAQSYTYTYKA
+310 
-325 NGGSGDDQTQTVYH
+325 QTQQVPQ
-339 GKSATLKS
+339 GRSATLNAFSTMGFSKS
-347 NSTFTAPSCKQFDE
+347 CNEFDGWSE
-361 WNTKSGGDG
+361 TSGGSKWKDDG
-370 ASYSAGANVTPNGAL
+370 GSVTLSANK
-385 TLYAIWSDLGP
+385 TLYARWKVVK
-396 YTVTTAVSPAASGT
+396 YTIMTDVSGSGT
-410 ATIGGESSKSCACG
+410 ATIAGEDIVEEDCG
-424 ATDIALVATPASG
+424 TTNLALVATPTSG
-437 YYFNNWT
+437 YYFNGWT
-444 KSPNNSTGGTITS
+444 KSPNNSTGGTI
-457 ANSANTTY
+457 ANAANASTTY
-465 SVGTDD
+465 NVGTAD

-486 NANGGSSAPTDA
+486 DKNTSESVTNLPTDA
-498 NNYMKNANVSISNSI
+498 TDYKKNQSVSISGNEVSRS
-513 PTNTGYTFRGW
+513 GYAFRGW
-524 ATSSANATAGT
+524 ATSASRANTGT
-535 VAYTRNQSNAFQI
+535 VDYTRGQSSAFSI
-548 TANTELWAVWCK
+548 TTNTTLYAVWCQD
-560 TITGESLTVSGTTPT
+560 ISGGSLTVSGTTPT

-646 SGYVEKSIA
+646 SGYAEKSID
-655 CPAIEWPGVA
+655 CPAIAWPGESS
-665 GDIVVSNRG
+665 DIVVSTPG

-698 AGGSEVVG
+698 ADGFEVVG

-720 KEFTGLTNDHRYY
+720 KEFTGLTNDNTYY

-752 YFETAHQEVYDTY
+752 YFETAHQETYDHY
-765 LFSCVTFGA
+765 QFACVDFTA

-788 KTILSKN
+788 KTILAKN
-795 PVRLTI
+795 PVHLVVS
-801 TGAIANHYVQ
+801 GAVANHYVD
-811 IEPSDANISVYFVK
+811 IAPSDADVSVYFVK

-830 EVNGL
+830 VVNGSTQ
-835 NPLRIGNDGTFTKD
+835 LRIGGDGTFAKD

-858 AGDGSVTA
+858 EGDGSVTA
-866 PTFTVRCDGFEE
+866 PTFTVRCDGFEQ
-878 TFNSTGTLLKVRA
+878 TFNGDGSLLKVRA
-891 MPDNFAII
+891 LPENFAII
-899 AKVGNTWNILPADM
+899 AKVGNIWDILPADM
-913 GNANGT
+913 GNTNST
-919 QPAVGV
+919 QSAAGV
-925 RVDNNT
+925 RVDDNAC
-931 NPTIA
+931 PTIA
-936 YTEAADN
+936 YTEAGDN
-943 AFRIWSIDAPGVN
+943 AFRIWPIDAPGAD

-986 GASESSTAIGA
+986 GASESGTAIGA
-997 FNNATLTAVN
+997 FNNATLTASN
-1007 AAADSHFYWDVT
+1007 ATAGSHFYWDIT
-1019 TTEEVVGG
+1019 TTEETVGG
-1027 NTYFKYN
+1027 NTYFRYS
-1034 LKNPVNTGYLTL
+1034 LKNPTADKFLTL
-1046 SGKKWG
+1046 SGKNWG
-1052 MYASGVQEV
+1052 MYVSGVQEV
-1061 RFVKIEETKDAELT
+1061 RFVKIEEIKDAELT
-1075 VMEWGVDQVVL
+1075 AMEWAPSQVAL
-1086 RYPGSGTIA
+1086 RYPGTGTLE
-1095 LTSASVDDEALGSAH
+1095 LTSASVDGAALGSAH
-1110 MERIGSSDLYILND
+1110 MERLGMSDLYILSD
-1124 VTLQSNPSK
+1124 VTLQDNPSK
-1133 ALQVV
+1133 ALQIVV
-1138 VDETVG
+1138 EEDVSGVK
-1144 LETTSKESLFTIPFI
+1144 TSKESQIMIPFI
-1159 ISNDQTKNNSD
+1159 IPDGQTKNNSD
-1170 LRTAVGDNTT
+1170 LRTLVDDNTT

-1195 KFETDASTKAMFN
+1195 KFETDATTKAMFN

-1213 PGGKFEIGGSN
+1213 PGGKFEIGSSN

-1236 GFCWLSSDF
+1236 GFSWLSNDF

-1277 PYMMALPKDVALNT
+1277 PYMMALPKDVELNT

-1313 TLPGKPSGWIYAWN
+1313 TLPGKPSGWIYAWY
-1327 ISPGTHLYRGRGYEI
+1327 ITPGTHLYRGRGYEI

-1371 PDVVA
+1371 PAVVA

-1382 EPNGITANNAGWN
+1382 ELNDGITANNAGWN

-1482 PASLTFTSSNRA
+1482 PASLAFTAGNRA
-1494 LKMMSQNGASS
+1494 LKMMSQNGT

-1545 KTIKNGTEYMKVYTI
+1545 KTIKNGTEYMKIYTL

-1631 QGQLEDRFALNVI
+1631 QGQLEDRLAINVI

-1657 PEVGE
+1657 PEVGK

>member
-1 MKNVV
+1 M
-6 NRTLAVKKTNNT
+6 KTNNI
-18 VIISIMKAYMKYIC
+18 VINSIMKKYMKYIC
-32 AVLLLIGTS
+32 AVLLVIGTIAHAWADVTVTFDPTS
-41 ASAWSVTY
+41 DVGSTATSITKQGVTINFPDVSGGVLNNENDYRWYSKKIMRFSSSSKIKKIELTAASSYSTS
-49 QKVTSVSDLKD
+49 SVS
-60 GDVIIITN
+60 I
-68 NIASNGSGYTM
+68 
-79 SNSASGNAMGC
+79 
-90 VSVDASSD
+90 
-98 KISYT
+98 
-103 GSDIMVLTVR
+103 
-113 RNTKATPNLFA
+113 
-124 FWTGSGYLYDDGTN
+124 
-138 NHLKVNSGSYS
+138 NSGGGSLNS
-149 DGMASGS
+149 GKDTWTNASGS
-156 DWCWTIDLSSGT
+156 TEIKLTNTEQIRLSKIKVTLESTTCDLKVYNGSTYITWRSIEQTDALPVPPPIAGYYYWTKGSELAVWSTSPIGSTPCLTYISSET
-168 NPNKCM
+168 NYRFVVASPYLPKHYPN
-174 DIKNNKYTSG
+174 
-184 TNQPRWIQYN
+184 
-194 SSAFKSTAN
+194 
-203 YVTYANACI
+203 
-212 YKVSCSSPFGTLS
+212 
-225 VADGATVT
+225 GATTLYAVY
-233 WSGSNITKTVN
+233 GED
-244 LTGQNGSGAKTWS
+244 GGSGCQTTLAPYEDNFW
-257 FVGSVPSSV
+257 
-266 ATISGSGSSATVTIK
+266 TVTF
-281 GVNGAQ
+281 
-287 SYKLTVKCAI
+287 
-297 AASGE
+297 
-302 YCEEEKTI
+302 
-310 DITVNAQSYTYTYKA
+310 KA
-325 NGGSGDDQTQTVYH
+325 NGGTGSDYTQQVV
-339 GKSATLKS
+339 KSTATDLIP
-347 NSTFTAPSCKQFDE
+347 NRFTNGCYDFAGWATS
-361 WNTKSGGDG
+361 SGGSKVYNDKG
-370 ASYSAGANVTPNGAL
+370 KITATANTTLWAKWTPHAF
-385 TLYAIWSDLGP
+385 TIM
-396 YTVTTAVSPAASGT
+396 TEVSPDASGT
-410 ATIGGESSKSCACG
+410 ATIAGEEIEELNCG
-424 ATDIALVATPASG
+424 TSGHALVATPAAG

-444 KSPNNSTGGTITS
+444 KSPNNSTGGTIASLNTES
-457 ANSANTTY
+457 TTY

-486 NANGGSSAPTDA
+486 DKNTSESVTNLPTDA
-498 NNYMKNANVSISNSI
+498 TDYKKNQSVSISGNEVSRS
-513 PTNTGYTFRGW
+513 GYAFRGW
-524 ATSSANATAGT
+524 ATSASRANTGT
-535 VAYTRNQSNAFQI
+535 VDYNRGQSSAFSI
-548 TANTELWAVWCK
+548 TTNTTLYAVWCQD
-560 TITGESLTVSGTTPT
+560 ISGGSLTVSGTTPT

-580 GKGSCTFSW
+580 GKGSTTFSW
-589 GSVTGATAYNLVIR
+589 GSVTGATAYNLVIH

-608 ADVHS
+608 EDVHS

-646 SGYVEKSIA
+646 SGSVDKSIA
-655 CPAIEWPGVA
+655 CPAIAWPGESS
-665 GDIVVSNRG
+665 DIVVSTPG

-689 FEVWLTDGT
+689 FDVWLTDGT
-698 AGGSEVVG
+698 ADGSEVVG

-720 KEFTGLTNDHRYY
+720 KEFTGLTNDHTYY

-747 EKDDV
+747 ENDDV
-752 YFETAHQEVYDTY
+752 YFETAHQETYDHY
-765 LFSCVTFGA
+765 QFACVDFTA
-774 TVPSG
+774 TIPSG

-788 KTILSKN
+788 KTILAKN
-795 PVRLTI
+795 PVHLVVS
-801 TGAIANHYVQ
+801 GAVANHYVD
-811 IEPSDANISVYFVK
+811 ISPSDANVSVYFVK

-830 EVNGL
+830 VVNGS
-835 NPLRIGNDGTFTKD
+835 NQLRIGSDGTFAKD

-858 AGDGSVTA
+858 EGDGSVTA
-866 PTFTVRCDGFEE
+866 PTFTVRCDGFEQ
-878 TFNSTGTLLKVRA
+878 TFNGDGSLLKVRA
-891 MPDNFAII
+891 LPENFAII
-899 AKVGNTWNILPADM
+899 AKVGNIWDILPADM
-913 GNANGT
+913 GNTNST
-919 QPAVGV
+919 QSAAGV
-925 RVDNNT
+925 RVDDNAC
-931 NPTIA
+931 PTIA
-936 YTEAADN
+936 YTEAGDN
-943 AFRIWSIDAPGVN
+943 AFRIWPIDAPGAN

-986 GASESSTAIGA
+986 GASVSGTAIGA
-997 FNNATLTAVN
+997 FNNATLTEVD
-1007 AAADSHFYWDVT
+1007 ADAGSHFYWDVT

-1027 NTYFKYN
+1027 NTYFKYS
-1034 LKNPVNTGYLTL
+1034 LKNPTADKFLTL
-1046 SGKKWG
+1046 SGKNWG

-1075 VMEWGVDQVVL
+1075 AMEWAPSQVAL
-1086 RYPGSGTIA
+1086 RYPGTGTLE
-1095 LTSASVDDEALGSAH
+1095 LTSASVDGAALGSAH
-1110 MERIGSSDLYILND
+1110 MERLGTSDLYILSD
-1124 VTLQSNPSK
+1124 VTLQDNPSK
-1133 ALQVV
+1133 ALQIVV
-1138 VDETVG
+1138 EEDVSGVK
-1144 LETTSKESLFTIPFI
+1144 TSKESQIMIPFI
-1159 ISNDQTKNNSD
+1159 IPDRQTKNNSD
-1170 LRTAVGDNTT
+1170 LRTLVGDNTT

-1195 KFETDASTKAMFN
+1195 KFETDATTKAMFN

-1213 PGGKFEIGGSN
+1213 PGGKFEIGSSN
-1224 NNVSIQNVYLRG
+1224 SNVSIQNVYLRG

-1356 FPLMTTSWSDETACA
+1356 FPLITTSWSDETACA
-1371 PDVVA
+1371 PEVVA
-1376 WGMTDG
+1376 WGMTD
-1382 EPNGITANNAGWN
+1382 EELNDGITANNAGWN

-1482 PASLTFTSSNRA
+1482 PASLAFTSSNRA

-1545 KTIKNGTEYMKVYTI
+1545 KTIKNGTEYMKIYTL

-1569 SLPEAKAAQPIPVG
+1569 SLPEAKAAQPIPIG

-1631 QGQLEDRFALNVI
+1631 QGQLEDRLAINVI